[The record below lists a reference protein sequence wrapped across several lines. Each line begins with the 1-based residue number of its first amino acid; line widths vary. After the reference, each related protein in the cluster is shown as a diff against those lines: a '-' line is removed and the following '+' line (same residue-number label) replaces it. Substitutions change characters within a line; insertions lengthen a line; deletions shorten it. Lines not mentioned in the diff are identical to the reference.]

1 MRVDFNVRDYL
12 DRGAFVYPDR
22 IAIVDEPDAPGSL
35 GRITYAELD
44 ERARGLAARLDA
56 LGIDAGERIAI
67 VSPNSARFLI
77 AIFGVSGSGRVLV
90 PINFRLKPEE
100 VRYILEH
107 SGSALVLVD
116 PSAPISLPA

>member
-1 MRVDFNVRDYL
+1 MRVDFNVQDYL

-35 GRITYAELD
+35 GRITYAEFD
-44 ERARGLAARLDA
+44 ARARGFAARLDA
-56 LGIDAGERIAI
+56 LGLDVGERIAI

-90 PINFRLKPEE
+90 PINFRLKP
-100 VRYILEH
+100 
-107 SGSALVLVD
+107 
-116 PSAPISLPA
+116 